1 MCRITSGASKSRSP
15 DASAPAH
22 LPPPESRHRSG
33 PRPGSAPPGCRTRR
47 GAVRT
52 PRPSALQPAHDLRSP
67 PPAPAPR
74 AAPPR
79 QPAAASARRARRW
92 HRVPGESS
100 FQPPRRLEVGDEGH
114 HLGFGGIDA
123 GSQLR
128 DALAQEEKFVV
139 VLFSALGT
147 EGRGDGIVGHGRGTG
162 RETFGGGCRP
172 RTLSESQP
180 TPPAG
185 CRIRDPGHRPSEC
198 SKSVN
203 GRMGLANVYSGGPW
217 RYLGDSASNRS
228 VMKAPVVLASG
239 ARYRRDQ
246 FSQVGEVAQ
255 VQHLAR

>member
-100 FQPPRRLEVGDEGH
+100 FQPPRRSKSAMRVIIWDS
-114 HLGFGGIDA
+114 A
-123 GSQLR
+123 
-128 DALAQEEKFVV
+128 ALMRAASSAMRSPRRKSSSSSSSARSGPRGAAMVSWDTAE
-139 VLFSALGT
+139 ALGPESAGMASVRPPIRSRT
-147 EGRGDGIVGHGRGTG
+147 IVGQ
-162 RETFGGGCRP
+162 REAAIRP
-172 RTLSESQP
+172 A
-180 TPPAG
+180 AG
-185 CRIRDPGHRPSEC
+185 P
-198 SKSVN
+198 
-203 GRMGLANVYSGGPW
+203 
-217 RYLGDSASNRS
+217 
-228 VMKAPVVLASG
+228 
-239 ARYRRDQ
+239 
-246 FSQVGEVAQ
+246 
-255 VQHLAR
+255 